1 MKTKEIQELLG
12 FIDKSGLD
20 EVNIETENMKL
31 NVKKNAEVAP
41 VTINTTEGQSVAT
54 DQLNNGQLS
63 HQPVDATPQS
73 IQSPSSQ
80 AESDADRYVT
90 VKSPMIGTFYR
101 SSNPNSNPFVHIGD
115 HITKGQTVCIVEA
128 MKLFNEIEAD
138 VTGTIIKIL
147 IDDAS
152 PVEFDQP
159 LFLVD
164 PS

>member
-1 MKTKEIQELLG
+1 MKAKEIQELLG

-20 EVNIETENMKL
+20 EVNIETENIKL
-31 NVKKNAEVAP
+31 NVRKNAGVTPVA
-41 VTINTTEGQSVAT
+41 VNTPEGQAVAT

-63 HQPVDATPQS
+63 PQPVGGSQPVHP
-73 IQSPSSQ
+73 PSS
-80 AESDADRYVT
+80 AGESDDERYVT

-101 SSNPNSNPFVHIGD
+101 SSNPDSDPFVHVGD
-115 HITKGQTVCIVEA
+115 RITKGQTVCIVEA